1 MGSASFDTV
10 LGNLLP
16 FQEIRRNISCEMSIR
31 IFSDVSNIP
40 TRALEGRRVTRASR
54 KVLGEISGGNV
65 PRAAVSGKRKSN
77 VVGNLRLGQKKA
89 SCQTKTKVGVKRT
102 VKVVTKDEEQ
112 QVEEIPME
120 VEQSDAESRRIPDG
134 VTDIDT
140 EDSSNP
146 QLCTEYAQEIYA
158 YLRQLEMRGAVR
170 PDFLSGCPITD
181 KMRAVLVDW
190 LVEGQM
196 QFKLLQET
204 LFLTVN
210 TIDRFLAVEGKN
222 VYKSRLQLVGVAAM
236 FLVSK
241 IEEVYAPAVSDFVY
255 ITDNAYT
262 GAEIRQMELQIIR
275 ALNFDLCQPISLNF
289 LRRYSKAGDVDM
301 LQHSLAKYTLEVC
314 LLDYH
319 LLSTPGSLLA
329 SAALCLSLLVL
340 DLSMTLETVW
350 NKTLAFY
357 SGYTSQQVLDLV
369 PKIATNMAK
378 LNLGTKLQA
387 VRNKYMSGK
396 LMKVAGIAEAK
407 RGRMLELA
415 NCQ

>member
-1 MGSASFDTV
+1 MGSASLNFV
-10 LGNLLP
+10 LSNSP
-16 FQEIRRNISCEMSIR
+16 IKEIRKLSCEMSIR

-40 TRALEGRRVTRASR
+40 TRALEGKRVTRASR
-54 KVLGEISGGNV
+54 KVLGEIKGKNV
-65 PRAAVSGKRKSN
+65 PRAAVYSKGKSN
-77 VVGNLRLGQKKA
+77 VVGNLRLRQKKA
-89 SCQTKTKVGVKRT
+89 IGETQAKMGVKT
-102 VKVVTKDEEQ
+102 TMVKIVTKEE
-112 QVEEIPME
+112 EEEVPME
-120 VEQSDAESRRIPDG
+120 VEQSDAVRRIPDG
-134 VTDIDT
+134 VTDIDA
-140 EDSSNP
+140 EDASNP

-158 YLRQLEMRGAVR
+158 YLRQLEKRGAVR
-170 PDFLSGCPITD
+170 SDFLSGCPITE
-181 KMRAVLVDW
+181 KMRAVLIDW
-190 LVEGQM
+190 MVEVQM

-210 TIDRFLAVEGKN
+210 TLDRFLAVEGKN

-241 IEEVYAPAVSDFVY
+241 IEEVYVPAVSDFVY

-262 GAEIRQMELQIIR
+262 GAEIRQMELEIIR

-319 LLSTPGSLLA
+319 LLTTPGSLLA

-340 DLSMTLETVW
+340 DPSLTLETVW
-350 NKTLAFY
+350 NKTLEFY
-357 SGYTSQQVLDLV
+357 SGYSSQQVLGLV
-369 PKIATNMAK
+369 PKLATNLTKM
-378 LNLGTKLQA
+378 NINTKLQA

-396 LMKVAGIAEAK
+396 FMKVAGIAEAK
-407 RGRMLELA
+407 RERMLQL
-415 NCQ
+415 CK

>member
-10 LGNLLP
+10 LGDLLP
-16 FQEIRRNISCEMSIR
+16 FKEIRRNISCEMSIR

-54 KVLGEISGGNV
+54 KVLGEISGANI
-65 PRAAVSGKRKSN
+65 PRATVGGKMKSN

-89 SCQTKTKVGVKRT
+89 SSQTKVGVKRT
-102 VKVVTKDEEQ
+102 VKVVTKNVEEKM
-112 QVEEIPME
+112 EEIPMD
-120 VEQSDAESRRIPDG
+120 VEQFDAVSRRIPDG
-134 VTDIDT
+134 VTDIDA
-140 EDSSNP
+140 EDASNP

-158 YLRQLEMRGAVR
+158 YLRQLEKRGAVR
-170 PDFLSGCPITD
+170 SDFLSGCPITE
-181 KMRAVLVDW
+181 KMRAVLIDW
-190 LVEGQM
+190 LVEVQM

-222 VYKSRLQLVGVAAM
+222 VY
-236 FLVSK
+236 
-241 IEEVYAPAVSDFVY
+241 APAVSDFVY
-255 ITDNAYT
+255 ITDNAYS

-319 LLSTPGSLLA
+319 LLTTPGSLLA

-340 DLSMTLETVW
+340 DPSLTLETVW

-357 SGYTSQQVLDLV
+357 SGYSSQQVLGLV
-369 PKIATNMAK
+369 PKVATNMTK
-378 LNLGTKLQA
+378 MNINTKLQA

-396 LMKVAGIAEAK
+396 FMKVAGIAEAK
-407 RGRMLELA
+407 RERMLQL
-415 NCQ
+415 CK

>member
-1 MGSASFDTV
+1 
-10 LGNLLP
+10 
-16 FQEIRRNISCEMSIR
+16 MSVR
-31 IFSDVSNIP
+31 IFSDISNIP
-40 TRALEGRRVTRASR
+40 TRALEGKRVTRASR
-54 KVLGEISGGNV
+54 KVLGEIPGKNV
-65 PRAAVSGKRKSN
+65 PRAAVGSKGKSN
-77 VVGNLRLGQKKA
+77 VVGNLRLNQKKA
-89 SCQTKTKVGVKRT
+89 SRQTKVGVKRT
-102 VKVVTKDEEQ
+102 LKDVTKDEEQ
-112 QVEEIPME
+112 QVEEVPME
-120 VEQSDAESRRIPDG
+120 VEQSDVVIKKVPDG
-134 VTDIDT
+134 VTDIDA
-140 EDSSNP
+140 EDASNP

-158 YLRQLEMRGAVR
+158 YLRQLEKRGAVR
-170 PDFLSGCPITD
+170 SDFLSGCPITE
-181 KMRAVLVDW
+181 KMRAVLIDW
-190 LVEGQM
+190 LVEVQM

-222 VYKSRLQLVGVAAM
+222 VYRSRLQLVGVAAM

-255 ITDNAYT
+255 ITDNAYS

-340 DLSMTLETVW
+340 DPSMTLETVW

-357 SGYTSQQVLDLV
+357 SGYSSQQVLVLV
-369 PKIATNMAK
+369 PKLATNMTEM
-378 LNLGTKLQA
+378 NRNTKLQA
-387 VRNKYMSGK
+387 VRIKYMSGK
-396 LMKVAGIAEAK
+396 FMKVAGIAEAK
-407 RGRMLELA
+407 RERMLEL
-415 NCQ
+415 CKLR

>member
-1 MGSASFDTV
+1 
-10 LGNLLP
+10 
-16 FQEIRRNISCEMSIR
+16 MSIR

-40 TRALEGRRVTRASR
+40 TRALEGRRVTRATR
-54 KVLGEISGGNV
+54 KVLGEISGGNI
-65 PRAAVSGKRKSN
+65 PLAAVGGKRKSN

-89 SCQTKTKVGVKRT
+89 SCQTKTKVGVKRA

-120 VEQSDAESRRIPDG
+120 VEQSDAVSRRIPDG
-134 VTDIDT
+134 VTDIDA
-140 EDSSNP
+140 EDASNP

-158 YLRQLEMRGAVR
+158 YLRQLEKRGAVR
-170 PDFLSGCPITD
+170 SDFLSGCPITE

-190 LVEGQM
+190 LVEVQM

-262 GAEIRQMELQIIR
+262 GAEIRQMELEIIR

-319 LLSTPGSLLA
+319 LLTTPGSLLA

-340 DLSMTLETVW
+340 DPSLTLETVW

-357 SGYTSQQVLDLV
+357 SGYSSQQVLGLV
-369 PKIATNMAK
+369 PKLATNMTK
-378 LNLGTKLQA
+378 MNINTKLQA

-396 LMKVAGIAEAK
+396 FMKVAGIAEAK
-407 RGRMLELA
+407 RERMLQL
-415 NCQ
+415 CK

>member
-1 MGSASFDTV
+1 
-10 LGNLLP
+10 
-16 FQEIRRNISCEMSIR
+16 MSVR
-31 IFSDVSNIP
+31 VFSDISNIP
-40 TRALEGRRVTRASR
+40 ARALEGKRVTRASR
-54 KVLGEISGGNV
+54 KVLSEISGKNI
-65 PRAAVSGKRKSN
+65 PRAAVGSKGKSN
-77 VVGNLRLGQKKA
+77 VVGNLRLSQKKA
-89 SCQTKTKVGVKRT
+89 SRQTKVGVKRT
-102 VKVVTKDEEQ
+102 VKDVTKDEEQ
-112 QVEEIPME
+112 QVEEVPME
-120 VEQSDAESRRIPDG
+120 VEQSDVVVIKKVPDG
-134 VTDIDT
+134 VTDIDA
-140 EDSSNP
+140 EDASNP
-146 QLCTEYAQEIYA
+146 QLCTEYTQEIYA
-158 YLRQLEMRGAVR
+158 YLRQLEKRGAVR
-170 PDFLSGCPITD
+170 SDFLSGCPITE

-190 LVEGQM
+190 LVEVQM

-222 VYKSRLQLVGVAAM
+222 VYRSRLQLVGVAAM

-255 ITDNAYT
+255 ITDNAYS

-275 ALNFDLCQPISLNF
+275 ALNYDLCQPISLNF

-340 DLSMTLETVW
+340 DPSMTLETVW

-357 SGYTSQQVLDLV
+357 SGYSSHQVLGLV
-369 PKIATNMAK
+369 PKLATSMTKMN
-378 LNLGTKLQA
+378 LNTKLQA
-387 VRNKYMSGK
+387 VRNKYMSWK
-396 LMKVAGIAEAK
+396 FMKVAGIAEAK
-407 RGRMLELA
+407 RERVLEL
-415 NCQ
+415 CKWR

>member
-1 MGSASFDTV
+1 MG
-10 LGNLLP
+10 
-16 FQEIRRNISCEMSIR
+16 
-31 IFSDVSNIP
+31 
-40 TRALEGRRVTRASR
+40 
-54 KVLGEISGGNV
+54 
-65 PRAAVSGKRKSN
+65 KSN
-77 VVGNLRLGQKKA
+77 VVGNLRSGQKKA
-89 SCQTKTKVGVKRT
+89 SRQTKVGVKRT
-102 VKVVTKDEEQ
+102 VKVVVMDEEEK
-112 QVEEIPME
+112 VEEVPME
-120 VEQSDAESRRIPDG
+120 VEHSDVVVSSRIPEG
-134 VTDIDT
+134 VTDIDA

-146 QLCTEYAQEIYA
+146 QLCTEYAQDIYA

-170 PDFLSGCPITD
+170 RDFLSGCPITD

-190 LVEGQM
+190 LVEVQM

-204 LFLTVN
+204 LVLTIN
-210 TIDRFLAVEGKN
+210 TIDRFMAVEGKD
-222 VYKSRLQLVGVAAM
+222 VPRSKLQLVGVAAM

-241 IEEVYAPAVSDFVY
+241 IEEVYAPAISDFVY

-262 GAEIRQMELQIIR
+262 EAEIRHMELQIIR
-275 ALNFDLCQPISLNF
+275 ALNFDLCQPIALNF

-319 LLSTPGSLLA
+319 LLTTPGSLLA

-340 DLSMTLETVW
+340 DPSLTLETVW

-369 PKIATNMAK
+369 PKIATCMTK
-378 LNLGTKLQA
+378 MNLGTKLQA
-387 VRNKYMSGK
+387 MRNKYMSGK
-396 LMKVAGIAEAK
+396 FMKVAGIAEAK
-407 RGRMLELA
+407 RGKMLELA